1 MRSLL
6 IKVVF
11 TDRVYQKNLQ
21 RLLRELRQDRGE
33 SLSGYESFQQ
43 ESFHKVFTVYIVISI
58 I

>member
-43 ESFHKVFTVYIVISI
+43 ESFHKVFIL
-58 I
+58 